1 MEKVEIEMWPD
12 PQQGT
17 KDLGFDDPSFAM
29 TIVMDQMLFTQESRK
44 HDSKMT
50 AVLHSLTVIDKAN
63 LRFPHAIESIETKR
77 LRGVRCQEEGFR
89 KTKKGLDLIR
99 HLQAGKEIPK
109 VRRS

>member
-1 MEKVEIEMWPD
+1 MEKIEIEMRPD

-63 LRFPHAIESIETKR
+63 LRFPHAIESIETNDFEEYDAKR
-77 LRGVRCQEEGFR
+77 KDSEKQ
-89 KTKKGLDLIR
+89 KKALI
-99 HLQAGKEIPK
+99 
-109 VRRS
+109 